1 MPNGMKRALIGLT
14 TALVV
19 YGLLGF
25 LILPGVAQRV
35 VNQQLIKY
43 ATVPA
48 RLERIEF
55 NPFSLELS
63 LFDLRLGEADQP
75 QLGFERLYVD
85 LQWSSLWRRTL
96 LIENI
101 EIVELHTEVVFDK
114 DGSLNLA
121 RLFDLPPAEQE
132 PADSSDDPFALRIG
146 RLQLVEGS
154 VRFADQRPAEPIDFL
169 LDSLNFELLNFA
181 TRSDDAADAV
191 LVATGPSGA
200 RVDWTGQLNLSP
212 ISSSGRLKISNL
224 QLNDFWSYARDAVPL
239 RLKEG
244 RLSFASDYQLDLA
257 QRTDL
262 KLSNLSA
269 ELAPLRLDAADGT
282 PVVRLKNLHISES
295 SLDLAKQRVMIGKV
309 RSQALETWITRE
321 RDGELNW
328 QKLLAASSPD
338 TRGESPEQHPPRQ
351 AAAHTEE
358 IKAGKT
364 NADKTADAWQVV
376 VHDTQLRDYQLHLSD
391 RVPAEEVTLELGPL
405 DLDVSGFDS
414 LGTSPFKLDL
424 NTRLGNQGVVKATG
438 QLQLQPATGQ
448 LSISTQDIDLRIA
461 QAYLTPL
468 VHLELRSG
476 MLASQLQL
484 ELTGTEPLAF
494 ELVGAAQV
502 TQLHTLD
509 TINNRDFVKWERL
522 EVDGLNYQHPQKLQ
536 IERLDLTQPY
546 ARFIINPDLTTNI
559 NDLLVDKT
567 AATATA
573 PDAKSETATQGDD
586 QSEPL
591 AIRVGGVNIQNGSA
605 NFSDLSLR
613 PPFITAVEELNGRI
627 GVISNQ
633 AQQPATVDVTGKV
646 DRYAPVSIKGSLTPF
661 DPMQSL
667 DIATRFRQVELTT
680 LSPYSG
686 KFAGYRIRKG
696 RMDLDLHYRIQQG
709 KLNAENK
716 VVLQQLQLGEQV
728 DSPEAVDLP
737 VRLAVAL
744 LKDSRGTIS
753 LELPVQGDLN
763 NPQFDVMP
771 IVWQTLRNLVSRAV
785 KAPFKFLAGIGGGER
800 SDLSQVLF
808 APGSSELEAQALGK
822 LDTLGR
828 ALQERPVL
836 RLEVEGQSS
845 QIADGPLLAERW
857 LQREYQQTWY
867 KVLQRRGD
875 KVPADAAQLEI
886 GDQEKAA
893 MLEGIYRSRLGQQ
906 PPAQWSELDEQSRSE
921 MLRQAVLASRADS
934 TALLR
939 QLSRARAASIKDY
952 LVDTAGLDDS
962 RVYLLDTGIAQDVEN
977 DQVPTVLHLG
987 VE

>member
-1 MPNGMKRALIGLT
+1 MKVRMPNGMKRALIGLM

-19 YGLLGF
+19 YCLLGF

-35 VNQQLIKY
+35 VNQQLIQY

-63 LFDLRLGEADQP
+63 LFDLRLGEALQP
-75 QLGFERLYVD
+75 QLVFDRLYVD
-85 LQWSSLWRRTL
+85 LEWSSLWRRAL
-96 LIENI
+96 RIANI
-101 EIVELHTEVVFDK
+101 ELVQLHTEVVFDK
-114 DGSLNLA
+114 DGRLNLA
-121 RLFDLPPAEQE
+121 QLFDVPPTEE
-132 PADSSDDPFALRIG
+132 DSVEDEGEPFALRID
-146 RLQLVEGS
+146 RFQLIEGS

-200 RVDWTGQLNLSP
+200 RVDWSGQVNLAP
-212 ISSSGRLKISNL
+212 ISSSGRLSISNL
-224 QLNDFWSYARDAVPL
+224 QLKDFWPYARDAVPL
-239 RLKEG
+239 QLKEG
-244 RLSFASDYQLDLA
+244 LLSFASDYRLDLA
-257 QRTDL
+257 ERTDL
-262 KLSNLSA
+262 QLSNLNA
-269 ELAPLRLDAADGT
+269 ELAPLKLDTTDGQPLVRLDSLEINEA
-282 PVVRLKNLHISES
+282 
-295 SLDLAKQRVMIGKV
+295 SLDLPKQKVVIGKV
-309 RSQALETWITRE
+309 RSRALETWVTRE
-321 RDGELNW
+321 GDGELNW
-328 QKLLAASSPD
+328 QKLLAPSSSAKSDVGQERRSVQQGLGSTTD
-338 TRGESPEQHPPRQ
+338 TSGEQ
-351 AAAHTEE
+351 A
-358 IKAGKT
+358 
-364 NADKTADAWQVV
+364 ADAWQVLLQ
-376 VHDTQLRDYQLHLSD
+376 DTQLRNYQIHLSD
-391 RVPAEEVTLELGPL
+391 RVPEKEVVLELGPL
-405 DLDVSGFDS
+405 DLDVSNFDS
-414 LGTSPFKLDL
+414 LGTSPFKLEL
-424 NTRLGNQGVVKATG
+424 TTQVGNQGALKATG
-438 QLQLQPATGQ
+438 QLQLQPAKGQ

-461 QAYLTPL
+461 QPYLTPL

-484 ELTGTEPLAF
+484 ELSGIEPLAF
-494 ELVGAAQV
+494 ELAGAAQV

-522 EVDGLNYQHPQKLQ
+522 EVGGLRYQHPKLLQ
-536 IERLDLTQPY
+536 VERLDLNQPY

-567 AATATA
+567 TPAAAA
-573 PDAKSETATQGDD
+573 SEAKEGAAADVAGQND
-586 QSEPL
+586 PM
-591 AIRVGGVNIQNGSA
+591 AIRIGGVTINNGSA

-627 GVISNQ
+627 GAINNQ

-646 DRYAPVSIKGSLTPF
+646 DRYAPVSIKGGLTPF

-771 IVWQTLRNLVSRAV
+771 IVWQTLRNLVTRAV
-785 KAPFKFLAGIGGGER
+785 KAPFKFLAGLAGGEK

-808 APGSSELEAQALGK
+808 APGSSELEAQTRGN
-822 LDTLGR
+822 LDTLAR

-845 QIADGPLLAERW
+845 PSADGPLLAEQW

-875 KVPADAAQLEI
+875 KVPADAEQLEI
-886 GDQEKAA
+886 GEEEKFA

-906 PPAQWSELDEQSRSE
+906 PPAQWSELDEQARSE
-921 MLRQAVLASRADS
+921 KLREAVVASRADS

-939 QLSRARAASIKDY
+939 RLSRARAASVKDY

-962 RVYLLDTGIAQDVEN
+962 RVYLLDTGIAQGVEH
-977 DQVPTVLHLG
+977 DQVPTILHLG

>member
-55 NPFSLELS
+55 NPFSLKLS
-63 LFDLRLGEADQP
+63 LFDLHLGEADQP

-101 EIVELHTEVVFDK
+101 EIVQLHTEVVFDK
-114 DGSLNLA
+114 NGSLNLA
-121 RLFDLPPAEQE
+121 QLFDLPPAEQE
-132 PADSSDDPFALRIG
+132 PADASDDPFAVRIG
-146 RLQLVEGS
+146 RLQLIEGS
-154 VRFADQRPAEPIDFL
+154 VRFADHRPAEPIDFV
-169 LDSLNFELLNFA
+169 LDSLNFELQNFA

-200 RVDWTGQLNLSP
+200 RVDWTGQVNLAP
-212 ISSSGRLKISNL
+212 VSSTGRLKISNL
-224 QLNDFWSYARDAVPL
+224 QLDDFWSYARDAVPL
-239 RLKEG
+239 QLKEG
-244 RLSFASDYQLDLA
+244 RLSFASDYRLDLA

-269 ELAPLRLDAADGT
+269 ELAPLSLDMADGT
-282 PVVRLKNLHISES
+282 PILRLKNLQISES
-295 SLDLAKQRVMIGKV
+295 SLDLNKQHVKIGKV

-328 QKLLAASSPD
+328 QKLLAASAPD
-338 TRGESPEQHPPRQ
+338 TRGEGLEQRQPPQ
-351 AAAHTEE
+351 ASAPTAETEVE
-358 IKAGKT
+358 KAT
-364 NADKTADAWQVV
+364 ADKTADAWQVV
-376 VHDTQLRDYQLHLSD
+376 VEDTQLRGYQLHLSD
-391 RVPAEEVTLELGPL
+391 RVPAEDVTLELGPL
-405 DLDVSGFDS
+405 DLDVAGFDS
-414 LGTSPFKLDL
+414 LGTSPFTLEL
-424 NTRLGNQGVVKATG
+424 NTRVGNKGAVKAAG

-448 LSISTQDIDLRIA
+448 LAINSQDIDLRIA
-461 QAYLTPL
+461 QAYLMPL

-494 ELVGAAQV
+494 ELAGAAQV

-509 TINNRDFVKWERL
+509 TINNRDLVKWERL
-522 EVDGLNYQHPQKLQ
+522 EVDGLRYQHPQELQ

-559 NDLLVDKT
+559 NDLLVDKSA
-567 AATATA
+567 AATA
-573 PDAKSETATQGDD
+573 DAEANTEDVAQDD
-586 QSEPL
+586 EQAEPL
-591 AIRVGGVNIQNGSA
+591 AIRIGGVNITNGSA

-613 PPFITAVEELNGRI
+613 PPFITAVEALNGQI
-627 GVISNQ
+627 GVINNQ
-633 AQQPATVDVTGKV
+633 AQQPATVDVAGKV

-661 DPMQSL
+661 NPMQSL

-771 IVWQTLRNLVSRAV
+771 IVWQTLRNLVTRAV

-808 APGSSELEAQALGK
+808 APGSSELDAQARGN
-822 LDTLGR
+822 LDALGR

-845 QIADGPLLAERW
+845 PPADGPLLAEQW
-857 LQREYQQTWY
+857 LEREYQQTWY

-875 KVPADAAQLEI
+875 KVPAEPAQLEI
-886 GDQEKAA
+886 GDEEKAA

-906 PPAQWSELDEQSRSE
+906 PPEQWNELDAQARSE
-921 MLRQAVLASRADS
+921 KLRQAVLASRADS
-934 TALLR
+934 AALMR

-962 RVYLLDTGIAQDVEN
+962 RVYLLDTGIAQEAEN
-977 DQVPTVLHLG
+977 NQVPTALHLG

>member
-1 MPNGMKRALIGLT
+1 MPNGMKRAFIGLM

-19 YGLLGF
+19 YCLLGF

-35 VNQQLIKY
+35 VNQQLLQY

-48 RLERIEF
+48 RLERFEF
-55 NPFSLELS
+55 NPLSLELS
-63 LFDLRLGEADQP
+63 LYDLHLGEADQP

-85 LQWSSLWRRTL
+85 LQWSSLWRRAL
-96 LIENI
+96 QIENI
-101 EIVELHTEVVFDK
+101 ELVQLHTEVVFDK
-114 DGSLNLA
+114 NGSLNLA
-121 RLFDLPPAEQE
+121 RLFDLPASEEEPAETE
-132 PADSSDDPFALRIG
+132 GDPFALRIG

-154 VRFADQRPAEPIDFL
+154 VRFADQRPGEPIDFL

-200 RVDWTGQLNLSP
+200 RVDWSGQINLSP
-212 ISSSGRLKISNL
+212 ISSSGRLAISNL
-224 QLNDFWSYARDAVPL
+224 QLKDFWSYARDAVPL
-239 RLKEG
+239 HLNKG
-244 RLSFASDYQLDLA
+244 RLNFASDYRLDLA
-257 QRTDL
+257 ERTDL
-262 KLSNLSA
+262 QLSNLNA
-269 ELAPLRLDAADGT
+269 ELAPLRLDTVKGQ
-282 PVVRLKNLHISES
+282 PLVRLENIQISES
-295 SLDLAKQRVMIGKV
+295 SLDLAKQRVVIGKV
-309 RSQALETWITRE
+309 RSRALETWVTRE

-328 QKLLAASSPD
+328 QKLLAPSSPD
-338 TRGESPEQHPPRQ
+338 KGGDGQHQDQDQDPPQQ
-351 AAAHTEE
+351 AASPTPETNTEQ
-358 IKAGKT
+358 A
-364 NADKTADAWQVV
+364 TAPWQVV
-376 VHDTQLRDYQLHLSD
+376 LKDTQLRDYQLHLSD
-391 RVPAEEVTLELGPL
+391 RVPAEEVELELGPL
-405 DLDVSGFDS
+405 DLDVYDFDS

-424 NTRLGNQGVVKATG
+424 NTRVGNQGVVQAAG

-461 QAYLTPL
+461 QSYLTPL

-494 ELVGAAQV
+494 ELAGAAQV

-522 EVDGLNYQHPQKLQ
+522 EVDRLRYQHPEILQ
-536 IERLDLTQPY
+536 IERLDLNQPY

-567 AATATA
+567 AAVTAA
-573 PDAKSETATQGDD
+573 PEAKSEADAQGGE
-586 QSEPL
+586 QVEPL
-591 AIRVGGVNIQNGSA
+591 AIRIGGVNINNGSA

-627 GVISNQ
+627 GEINNQ
-633 AQQPATVDVTGKV
+633 AQRPATVDVTGKV

-667 DIATRFRQVELTT
+667 DIATQFRQVELTT

-696 RMDLDLHYRIQQG
+696 RMDLDLHYRINQG

-744 LKDSRGTIS
+744 LKDSRGTIA

-785 KAPFKFLAGIGGGER
+785 KAPFKFLAGIGGGEK

-808 APGSSELEAQALGK
+808 APGSGELQAQARGN
-822 LDTLGR
+822 LDTLAR

-845 QIADGPLLAERW
+845 PAADGPLLAEQW

-867 KVLQRRGD
+867 KILQRRGD
-875 KVPADAAQLEI
+875 KVPADAAELEI
-886 GDQEKAA
+886 GDEEKAA

-906 PPAQWSELDEQSRSE
+906 PPTQWNDLDEQARSE
-921 MLRQAVLASRADS
+921 KLREAVIASRADS

-939 QLSRARAASIKDY
+939 RLSRARASSIKDY
-952 LVDTAGLDDS
+952 LVDNAGLNDS

-977 DQVPTVLHLG
+977 DQVPTILHLG

>member
-1 MPNGMKRALIGLT
+1 MPNGMKRAIIGLM

-35 VNQQLIKY
+35 VNHQLTQY

-55 NPFSLELS
+55 NPFGLELS

-85 LQWSSLWRRTL
+85 LEWSSLWRRAL
-96 LIENI
+96 QIKNI
-101 EIVELHTEVVFDK
+101 ELVQLHTEVVFDK
-114 DGSLNLA
+114 DGTLNLSQ
-121 RLFDLPPAEQE
+121 LFDLPATEEEPAETE
-132 PADSSDDPFALRIG
+132 GDPFALRIA

-200 RVDWTGQLNLSP
+200 RVDWNGQINLAP
-212 ISSSGRLKISNL
+212 ISSSGRLKVSNL
-224 QLNDFWSYARDAVPL
+224 QLKDFWPYARGAVPL
-239 RLKEG
+239 QLKEG
-244 RLSFASDYQLDLA
+244 RLSFASDYRLDLA
-257 QRTDL
+257 ERTDL
-262 KLSNLSA
+262 QLSNLSA
-269 ELAPLRLDAADGT
+269 ELAPLKLDTVEGQPLVRLDK
-282 PVVRLKNLHISES
+282 LEISET
-295 SLDLAKQRVMIGKV
+295 SLDLPKQRVVIGKV
-309 RSQALETWITRE
+309 RSRALETWVTRE

-328 QKLLAASSPD
+328 QKLLAPSSPD
-338 TRGESPEQHPPRQ
+338 KGGREQDPSQQATAATAETPEQ
-351 AAAHTEE
+351 AT
-358 IKAGKT
+358 
-364 NADKTADAWQVV
+364 DDAWQVLLQ
-376 VHDTQLRDYQLHLSD
+376 DTQLRNYQLHLSD
-391 RVPAEEVTLELGPL
+391 RVPEEEVTLELGPL

-414 LGTSPFKLDL
+414 LGTSPFKLEL
-424 NTRLGNQGVVKATG
+424 NTQVGNQGALQASG
-438 QLQLQPATGQ
+438 ELQLQPATGQ

-461 QAYLTPL
+461 QSYLTPL

-494 ELVGAAQV
+494 ELAGAAQV

-509 TINNRDFVKWERL
+509 TIKNRDFVKWERL
-522 EVDGLNYQHPQKLQ
+522 EVKGLRYQHPETLQ
-536 IERLDLTQPY
+536 IERLNLEQPY

-567 AATATA
+567 VPATAVSGATSEA
-573 PDAKSETATQGDD
+573 PAAIKE
-586 QSEPL
+586 QSDPL
-591 AIRVGGVNIQNGSA
+591 AISIGGVTINNGSA

-613 PPFITAVEELNGRI
+613 PPFITAVEELNGQI
-627 GVISNQ
+627 GTISNE
-633 AQQPATVDVTGKV
+633 AEQPATVDVTGKV

-696 RMDLDLHYRIQQG
+696 RLDLDLHYRIQEG

-716 VVLQQLQLGEQV
+716 VVLQQLQLGERV
-728 DSPEAVDLP
+728 DSAEAVDLP

-744 LKDSRGTIS
+744 LKDSRGIIS

-771 IVWQTLRNLVSRAV
+771 IVWQTLRNLITRAA
-785 KAPFKFLAGIGGGER
+785 KAPFKFLAGLAGSEK

-808 APGSSELEAQALGK
+808 APGSSELQAQARGN
-822 LDTLGR
+822 LDTLAR

-845 QIADGPLLAERW
+845 PVADGPLLAEQW

-875 KVPADAAQLEI
+875 KVPADASQIEI
-886 GDQEKAA
+886 GDEEKAA

-906 PPAQWSELDEQSRSE
+906 PPAQWGDLDEQARSE
-921 MLRQAVLASRADS
+921 KLREAVLASRADS

-952 LVDTAGLDDS
+952 LVDNAGLDDS
-962 RVYLLDTGIAQDVEN
+962 RVYLLDTGIAQDVQG
-977 DQVPTVLHLG
+977 DQIPTILRLG
-987 VE
+987 AE

>member
-1 MPNGMKRALIGLT
+1 MHNGMKRTLIGLS

-19 YGLLGF
+19 YSLLGF

-35 VNQQLIKY
+35 VNQQLIQY

-48 RLERIEF
+48 RLGRIEF

-63 LFDLRLGEADQP
+63 LFDLRLGEVDQP

-85 LQWSSLWRRTL
+85 LQWSSLWRRAL
-96 LIENI
+96 QIENI
-101 EIVELHTEVVFDK
+101 ELVKLHTEVVFGK
-114 DGSLNLA
+114 DGNLNLA
-121 RLFDLPPAEQE
+121 QLFDLPPADEK
-132 PADSSDDPFALRIG
+132 PAKDEPFALSIG
-146 RLQLVEGS
+146 RLQLIEGS

-200 RVDWTGQLNLSP
+200 RVDWNGQINLAP
-212 ISSSGRLKISNL
+212 ISSSGRLKVSNL
-224 QLNDFWSYARDAVPL
+224 QLKDFWPYARDAVSL
-239 RLKEG
+239 QLKEG
-244 RLSFASDYQLDLA
+244 QLSFAGDYRLDLTE
-257 QRTDL
+257 RTDL
-262 KLSNLSA
+262 LLSNLSA
-269 ELAPLRLDAADGT
+269 ELAPFNLDTPDGQPLIRLE
-282 PVVRLKNLHISES
+282 NLELSET
-295 SLDLAKQRVMIGKV
+295 SLDLAKQQVTIGKV
-309 RSQALETWITRE
+309 SSRALETWVTRE

-328 QKLLAASSPD
+328 QRLLEQQSAVKDEAGQEPGSAQQAPRS
-338 TRGESPEQHPPRQ
+338 TTNISGEQ
-351 AAAHTEE
+351 
-358 IKAGKT
+358 
-364 NADKTADAWQVV
+364 TANAWQV
-376 VHDTQLRDYQLHLSD
+376 QLRNAQLRGYQIHLSD
-391 RVPAEEVTLELGPL
+391 QVPSAEVALELGPL
-405 DLDVSGFDS
+405 DLDLSDFDS
-414 LGTSPFKLDL
+414 RGTSPFKIQL
-424 NTRLGNQGVVKATG
+424 NSQVGNQGAVSAIG

-448 LSISTQDIDLRIA
+448 LSIDTQDIDLRIA
-461 QAYLTPL
+461 QSYLTPL

-484 ELTGTEPLAF
+484 ALTGTEPLVF
-494 ELVGAAQV
+494 EITGDAQV

-522 EVDGLNYQHPQKLQ
+522 ELEGLRYEHPAMLQ
-536 IERLDLTQPY
+536 IQQVDLNRPY

-559 NDLLVDKT
+559 NDLLVEKSP
-567 AATATA
+567 AAVSQTRSGVATDIDQQA
-573 PDAKSETATQGDD
+573 DAMG
-586 QSEPL
+586 
-591 AIRVGGVNIQNGSA
+591 IRIGGVNIKNGSA

-613 PPFITAVEELNGRI
+613 PPFITAVEELNGLI
-627 GVISNQ
+627 GTINNQ
-633 AQQPATVDVTGKV
+633 AQQSATVDVTGKV
-646 DRYAPVSIKGSLTPF
+646 DRYAPVSIKGGLTPF

-696 RMDLDLHYRIQQG
+696 RMDLDLHYRIEQG

-771 IVWQTLRNLVSRAV
+771 IVWQTLRNLVTRAV
-785 KAPFKFLAGIGGGER
+785 KAPFKFLASIGGGEK
-800 SDLSQVLF
+800 SDLSQVHF
-808 APGSSELEAQALGK
+808 APGSSELDEQMRAN
-822 LDTLGR
+822 LDTLAR

-845 QIADGPLLAERW
+845 PTADGPLLAEQW

-886 GDQEKAA
+886 GEEEKAA

-906 PPAQWSELDEQSRSE
+906 PPAQWNELDEQARSE
-921 MLRQAVLASRADS
+921 KLREAVLASRADS

-939 QLSRARAASIKDY
+939 RLSRARAASIKDY
-952 LVDTAGLDDS
+952 LVDASGLDDS
-962 RVYLLDTGIAQDVEN
+962 RVYLLDTGITQAVD
-977 DQVPTVLHLG
+977 DGQVPSVLHLG